1 MPTLP
6 SEGGGPARRSFII
19 VLPGHGDPPKGA
31 YQTAVV
37 PSSAHVT
44 AKQTVTYG
52 LGGKNTVTLSSRSD
66 EGCLLSLQRDIVTLD
81 GARLER
87 QEIPLPPLPKPET
100 ALAAAGALLVAG
112 CPPDKLYET
121 MLPLT

>member
-1 MPTLP
+1 MKAL
-6 SEGGGPARRSFII
+6 
-19 VLPGHGDPPKGA
+19 VVMPGHGELPEGA

-37 PSSAHVT
+37 PASAHVT

-52 LGGKNTVTLSSRSD
+52 LGAQNTITLSSRSD
-66 EGCLLSLQRDIVTLD
+66 AHCLLTLQRDIVTLD
-81 GARLER
+81 GRRLER
-87 QEIPLPPLPKPET
+87 QEILLPPVSRPEA

-112 CPPDKLYET
+112 CPPEELYSA

>member
-1 MPTLP
+1 MKT
-6 SEGGGPARRSFII
+6 II
-19 VLPGHGDPPKGA
+19 VMPDHGKLPEGA

-37 PSSAHVT
+37 PPSAHVT

-52 LGGKNTVTLSSRSD
+52 LGAKNTITLSSRSD

-81 GARLER
+81 GSRLER
-87 QEIPLPPLPKPET
+87 QEILLPPLKQPEK

-112 CPPDKLYET
+112 CPPDKLYEAI
-121 MLPLT
+121 LPLV